1 MVMKKVGY
9 LVVAEFCSR
18 VEINPDD
25 LKNENYDELVKQF
38 SEALLEKIRNDEVL
52 ENIISIKEDVE
63 YKENI

>member
-1 MVMKKVGY
+1 MKKVGY